1 MRTEKHKTPGGY
13 QDEDSDELVLDSVLV
28 DIIGQALA
36 NKLNKSDAEY
46 KNFKE
51 SYDQVVTY
59 FQDRLEYLPEE
70 LVHDIF

>member
-1 MRTEKHKTPGGY
+1 M
-13 QDEDSDELVLDSVLV
+13 LDNVLV

-36 NKLNKSDAEY
+36 NKLNKTDAEY

-51 SYDQVVTY
+51 SYDQVVSY

-70 LVHDIF
+70 LVHDIFQEMNDR